1 MMDEDKELD
10 RRVGILSMALAP
22 FGALLILLWLAIMY
36 SIALRVFP
44 DAFGIDWP
52 DPLALIPPS
61 WQRVL
66 LLPPRA

>member
-44 DAFGIDWP
+44 DAFAEDIENYP
-52 DPLALIPPS
+52 ALLNSLQEP
-61 WQRVL
+61 
-66 LLPPRA
+66 